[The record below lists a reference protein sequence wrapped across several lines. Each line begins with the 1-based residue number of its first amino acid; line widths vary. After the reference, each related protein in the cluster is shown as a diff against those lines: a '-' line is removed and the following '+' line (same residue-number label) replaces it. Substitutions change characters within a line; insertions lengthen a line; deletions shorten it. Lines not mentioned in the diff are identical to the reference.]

1 MQRRRRLGATAVAAL
16 WLLAT
21 ACGAAVSPDQ
31 LSGGAGPGAG
41 AGDGTTPGDQ
51 PGTGEPGGAPGT
63 GDPGGEPGSGG
74 PIGGPLGWPDAPL
87 GDRAVSRTLGDAND
101 KGSGPIQIVSGDQDG
116 AYAWNGPA
124 GYERPGDP
132 EGFWPYASADELPD
146 GGSGFVR
153 WRAIVP
159 TYPADIYVP
168 GTSTHVA
175 FEYKDNLFSPKLDP
189 YRPKG
194 NGPSVKI
201 GSVLLGELEAKRD
214 HRWKRVVLAIP
225 ANAPREA
232 DGRYRIRIGGGTYG
246 WNEFY
251 GSMLVHRIIAAEGP
265 IPSRA
270 PVAGFWPATTP
281 IMADGKLYDRQGRPY
296 VPIIVNMPSAV
307 NDANQYKAA
316 NMMGANTNIAVGYA
330 EGNGRRWWAEG
341 HWTWIDGAGRPQE
354 QMGIATLMETS
365 VREGLFTSP
374 IAFQDTWQ
382 AYIKMMGKTMTYGG
396 PGYQEL
402 YDGTWRGVTKV
413 FERAMTNLVK
423 SNPHVPF
430 IYLKDEWD
438 HEDQY
443 WGSLEEQVLELRAIA
458 NRVAPGVPT
467 TVATMG
473 WKPLMHR
480 AGFELADFQ
489 MSDTYPTYDK
499 LQTIALFAESMRRQ
513 AGSRAF
519 FNIVALSRAYEG
531 RTTPDK
537 WLGVNYHRPA
547 LYMNLVHGGRGIW
560 FWGSP
565 AGMNDPQ
572 AADYY
577 RSFKPLTD
585 EIRALADVIHGSA
598 KELGRTV
605 ATAKVGDTM
614 YPEKYRKEGDGTS
627 DTDGVATAYRQSASR
642 KVLLT
647 VNEWNQP
654 LTARLR
660 VSSIRAGDRIRVL
673 FEDRVVIADQD
684 GSFTDSYAPYE
695 RHVYEI
701 PR

>member
-1 MQRRRRLGATAVAAL
+1 MQRRRVLGAAAVAV
-16 WLLAT
+16 WLLAA
-21 ACGAAVSPDQ
+21 ACG
-31 LSGGAGPGAG
+31 SGGAVTDTAGGPGG
-41 AGDGTTPGDQ
+41 GDGSA
-51 PGTGEPGGAPGT
+51 GT
-63 GDPGGEPGSGG
+63 GSGG
-74 PIGGPLGWPDAPL
+74 GDGSAGTGSGGGDGSGGSGSDGSGTIGTLGWQDAAL
-87 GDRAVSRTLGDAND
+87 GAKAVSRTLGGDD
-101 KGSGPIQIVSGDQDG
+101 KTAGTITIVSGDQDG

-132 EGFWPYASADELPD
+132 EGFWPYASSGELPE
-146 GGSGFVR
+146 GGKDFVR

-159 TYPADIYVP
+159 AYPADITIS

-175 FEYKDNLFSPKLDP
+175 FEYKDNLVSPRLDP

-194 NGPSVKI
+194 DGPTVKI
-201 GSVLLGELEAKRD
+201 GSTTLGMLEAKRD

-225 ANAPREA
+225 SGAPKQS
-232 DGRYRIRIGGGTYG
+232 DGRYRLRIGGGNYG
-246 WNEFY
+246 SNEFH

-265 IPSRA
+265 IPGRES
-270 PVAGFWPATTP
+270 VAGFWPKTTP
-281 IMADGKLYDRQGRPY
+281 LMADGRLYDRAGKPF

-307 NDANQYKAA
+307 NDAKQYEGAVL
-316 NMMGANTNIAVGYA
+316 MGANTNIAHGYA

-341 HWTWIDGAGRPQE
+341 HWTWTNSAGEPQE
-354 QMGIATLMETS
+354 QMGITTLMQTS
-365 VREGLFTSP
+365 VSRGLLTTP

-382 AYIKMMGKTMTYGG
+382 AFVKAMGKTMTYGG

-402 YDGTWRGVTKV
+402 YNGTWRGITKV

-423 SNPHVPF
+423 SNPNVPF

-443 WGSLEEQVLELRAIA
+443 WGSLEEQVVELRAIA

-473 WKPLMHR
+473 WKALMHR
-480 AGFELADFQ
+480 AGFDLGDFQ
-489 MSDTYPTYDK
+489 MSDHYPPYSK
-499 LQTIALFAESMRRQ
+499 LQNIAIWAESMRRH
-513 AGSRAF
+513 ANGRAF

-537 WLGVNYHRPA
+537 WLGVDYHRPA
-547 LYMNLVHGGRGIW
+547 VYMSLVHGGRGYW

-565 AGMNDPQ
+565 AGMNDPA

-585 EIRALADVIHGSA
+585 EIKALADVIHANA

-614 YPEKYRKEGDGTS
+614 FPEKYRREGDGTS
-627 DTDGVATAYRQSASR
+627 DTDGVSTALRQSSR
-642 KVLLT
+642 KVLIT
-647 VNEWNQP
+647 VNEWNQS

-660 VSSIRAGDRIRVL
+660 VSTVRAGDQIQVL
-673 FEDRVVIADQD
+673 FENRTVTADQD
-684 GSFTDSYAPYE
+684 GSFTDTYASYG
-695 RHVYEI
+695 RHVYLI